1 MKIIR
6 DFGKALETMSKEI
19 QGVPEEFYWGAGA
32 VMLMLLILYFLVIPK
47 TKFEPE
53 KKARYRRYCIFGLV
67 LIYGIGI
74 LVVTVFT
81 REPYD
86 EYRVQKVLLNGL
98 LNADHL
104 GRAAVRAVLN
114 LVFFVPVGFFLAWA
128 CKGKWTAIKAAIG
141 TFIFSG
147 IVESCQFVGKVGTFD
162 VDDLLFNTLGGLAGA
177 LFFCIWRFAF
187 RKKSVVRYITR
198 AALILGS
205 LAVFGICGVLGTYHF
220 LRVKGAEA
228 AAENIST
235 VSNRVT
241 SRDERMAELSD
252 DPDLIWY
259 NGKAYRYNENLTTI
273 LFMGIDQRS
282 EVIEKREGVSG
293 ESGQADT
300 IFLLVMDQKK
310 NKMKVIGISRDT
322 MTSIPTYDYKGNY
335 VGDSVNHLGLAYAFG
350 DGKEISCQYMV
361 DAVSNLFYGIPI
373 NAYVALN
380 MEAVIAINDAVGGVP
395 VHVPE
400 DLTRVDP
407 AFTAGA
413 DVTLMGRQ
421 ALLFVKWRDTS
432 VDNSNNI
439 RMARQKQYMINFMKQ
454 AVQAVKNDAT
464 LPVSLY
470 QSLTDEMVT
479 DIGLDE
485 TVYFVTQVLSMSL
498 DESGIMMLKSDAV
511 QGSVYDEIY
520 VDDDALYELILN
532 IFYTEE
538 KLEGEE

>member
-19 QGVPEEFYWGAGA
+19 QGVPEEFYLGAGA
-32 VMLMLLILYFLVIPK
+32 AMLVLLILYFFAIPK
-47 TKFEPE
+47 TKFESE
-53 KKARYRRYCIFGLV
+53 KKERYRRYCIFGLV

-81 REPYD
+81 REPYA

-128 CKGKWTAIKAAIG
+128 CKGKWTAIKATIG
-141 TFIFSG
+141 AFIFSG
-147 IVESCQFVGKVGTFD
+147 IVESCQLVGKVGTFD
-162 VDDLLFNTLGGLAGA
+162 VDDLLFNTLGGLTGA
-177 LFFCIWRFAF
+177 LIFCIWRFAF
-187 RKKSVVRYITR
+187 RKKSVVRYIMR
-198 AALILGS
+198 AALVLGS
-205 LAVFGICGVLGTYHF
+205 LAVFCICSALGTYHF
-220 LRVKGAEA
+220 LRIRGAEA
-228 AAENIST
+228 ADENIST
-235 VSNRVT
+235 VSNHVT

-259 NGKAYRYNENLTTI
+259 DGKAYRYNENLTTI